1 MSAIGSDGQSD
12 ERVRVSSDGKQTN
25 ALRECAGLDEG
36 ELNQLL
42 SLVAGSDIVELDV
55 SYKTSQVSIRREATS
70 AEVVA
75 PGASMDAAWEA
86 APQAAMTPEAEPE
99 HPLAITSP
107 LVGIFHSSVQVGDHV
122 AHGQPLGAIEAMGM
136 PTSMDAPQSGIVEMM
151 LVQDGSPVE
160 YGQPLLIL
168 RRDEREF
175 RL

>member
-1 MSAIGSDGQSD
+1 MSAIGIDGQD
-12 ERVRVSSDGKQTN
+12 GERMRVSSDGKEKC

-36 ELNQLL
+36 ELHQLL
-42 SLVAGSDIVELDV
+42 SLLAGTDIVELQV
-55 SYKTSQVSIRREATS
+55 SYKASRISIRREATS
-70 AEVVA
+70 TVTVA
-75 PGASMDAAWEA
+75 PGLSQDAASEA
-86 APQAAMTPEAEPE
+86 APHAVAPPDAEAE

-107 LVGIFHSSVQVGDHV
+107 LVGIFHSSVHAGDHV

-136 PTSMDAPQSGIVEMM
+136 ATSMDAPQSGIVELM

-175 RL
+175 RR